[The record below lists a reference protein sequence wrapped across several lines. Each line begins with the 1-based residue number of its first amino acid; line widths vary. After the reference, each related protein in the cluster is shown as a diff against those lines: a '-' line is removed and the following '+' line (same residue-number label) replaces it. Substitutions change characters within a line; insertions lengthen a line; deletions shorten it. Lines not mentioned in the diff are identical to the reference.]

1 MKITRKVISE
11 LIGDEKK
18 EIAKWEK
25 DDNPA
30 GRDMRLLCKGILIG
44 LEAVQNALANSLPK
58 EFFKITQE
66 LDRGDKSQDDP
77 IRMDRLVI
85 SFDEDG
91 YLVAF
96 INYWYGPG
104 KIVSGNNLIE
114 VLEKLEEVL

>member
-66 LDRGDKSQDDP
+66 LDKDRSHDNGV
-77 IRMDRLVI
+77 DRLMVEV
-85 SFDEDG
+85 DEDG

-104 KIVSGNNLIE
+104 KTVSGNNLIE